1 MNELFCLIVGG
12 GLSGLVLAN
21 LLADEN
27 ILLIEQDEQLGGV
40 TSYMN
45 FAASNTSFQV
55 LANIKDDKFYE
66 DLVSYSPNYSDFS
79 MLKVLSENSSLAIE
93 LLQSFGVEFE
103 FGIKNSFNHQIPR
116 ELSPLKDAKQSVIN
130 PLINRLISKNV
141 NILTKAKLVDFKDN
155 FASILYK
162 DEILKIKVKNI
173 AFCTGGFSNDKDFI
187 KIHYPLAF
195 YAKTLS
201 KNNANSLKIMLKNS
215 AIPTQLSLMR
225 FAFILPM
232 EIFKYGILIN
242 SDFKRFV
249 SEDKGRQELAIAIL
263 NEFKQGKKV
272 KLLLDNHGI
281 NYIND
286 TSNFKKYYSLKD
298 IDERLISVVNDY
310 NLGII
315 NRIDEFGK
323 NLNNI
328 AIKEIKESL
337 FYLCDVDVYLNYT
350 LGGVKSNTNAQIID
364 INTNKA
370 INNMFVIGEASA
382 MFGEARLSG
391 VASTACVVFAMNASK
406 TMLENKI

>member
-1 MNELFCLIVGG
+1 
-12 GLSGLVLAN
+12 
-21 LLADEN
+21 
-27 ILLIEQDEQLGGV
+27 
-40 TSYMN
+40 
-45 FAASNTSFQV
+45 
-55 LANIKDDKFYE
+55 
-66 DLVSYSPNYSDFS
+66 
-79 MLKVLSENSSLAIE
+79 
-93 LLQSFGVEFE
+93 
-103 FGIKNSFNHQIPR
+103 
-116 ELSPLKDAKQSVIN
+116 
-130 PLINRLISKNV
+130 
-141 NILTKAKLVDFKDN
+141 
-155 FASILYK
+155 
-162 DEILKIKVKNI
+162 
-173 AFCTGGFSNDKDFI
+173 
-187 KIHYPLAF
+187 
-195 YAKTLS
+195 
-201 KNNANSLKIMLKNS
+201 MLKNS

-298 IDERLISVVNDY
+298 IDERLIGVVNDY

-315 NRIDEFGK
+315 NRVDEFGK

-370 INNMFVIGEASA
+370 INNMFVIGEASV
-382 MFGEARLSG
+382 MFSKARLSG

-406 TMLENKI
+406 TMLKTT